1 MHSYVIS
8 SNKTDIL
15 ILLMVHFHQRKDKD
29 DFQSINTF
37 HNIHFSQRPVW
48 NYGNNCVNLRIKST
62 TIFYFPTNKHK
73 PKTQHIADQN

>member
-1 MHSYVIS
+1 MHSYVTS

-37 HNIHFSQRPVW
+37 HNIHFSQRPV
-48 NYGNNCVNLRIKST
+48 
-62 TIFYFPTNKHK
+62 
-73 PKTQHIADQN
+73 